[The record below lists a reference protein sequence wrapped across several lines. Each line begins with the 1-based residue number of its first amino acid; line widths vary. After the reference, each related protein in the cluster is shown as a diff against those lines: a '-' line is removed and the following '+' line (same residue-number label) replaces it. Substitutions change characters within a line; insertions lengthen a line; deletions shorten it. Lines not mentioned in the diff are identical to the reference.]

1 LCKQWTSVKNFRPLD
16 NFNLKNGSRS
26 SQSVILNR
34 YTAFMSDPKIDR
46 PLGFNTRAV
55 HAGYSPDPTTHSR
68 AVPIYQSTS
77 FTFDNTDHAAALFGL
92 QQFGNIYTRI
102 MNPTTAVLEERVA
115 SLESGVAALG
125 LSSGQAAQFLALTT
139 ICAPGDQIVSASTLY
154 GGTFTQFDV
163 TMRRMGYDFIF
174 VEPDDPD
181 NFRKAITSKTKVLYG
196 ETIGNPRSNVLDIEA
211 IAKIAHDRGL
221 PLIVDN
227 TFASPYVTRPI
238 EHGADIVVNSLTK
251 FMGGHGTSIGG
262 IIVDSG
268 KFPWNNGNFPA
279 FTSPSPAYHG
289 LNFWETFGA
298 ISFIIKARVE
308 GLRDIGPCVSPFNS
322 FLFLQGIETLS
333 LRMERHLSNTLAV
346 AQYLEGH
353 PQVSWVKYASL
364 PSSPYYQLARKYTPK
379 GAGAVFSFG
388 LKSGF
393 DGGKKFINSLKIF
406 SHLANVGDVR
416 SLVIHPAS
424 TTHQQL
430 GSEEQLAAGITPDL
444 VRLSIGLEDLDDIV
458 WDLDQALKASA

>member
-1 LCKQWTSVKNFRPLD
+1 MPLA
-16 NFNLKNGSRS
+16 
-26 SQSVILNR
+26 NR
-34 YTAFMSDPKIDR
+34 YTAFMPDSKIDR
-46 PLGFNTRAV
+46 QLGFNTRAV
-55 HAGYSPDPTTHSR
+55 HAGYSPEPTTHAR

-77 FTFDNTDHAAALFGL
+77 FTFDDTDHAAALFGL

-115 SLESGVAALG
+115 SLEGAAAGLA
-125 LSSGQAAQFLALTT
+125 LSSGQSAQFLTFTT

-154 GGTFTQFDV
+154 GGTHTQCDV
-163 TMRRMGYDFIF
+163 TMRRLGYDFVF
-174 VEPDDPD
+174 VEPDDPE
-181 NFRKAITSKTKVLYG
+181 NFRKAITPKTKALYG
-196 ETIGNPRSNVLDIEA
+196 ETIGNPRSNVLDLQA
-211 IAKIAHDRGL
+211 IAKIAHDHGL
-221 PLIVDN
+221 PFIVDN
-227 TFASPYVTRPI
+227 TFASPFVTRPI
-238 EHGADIVVNSLTK
+238 EHGADIVVHALTK
-251 FMGGHGTSIGG
+251 FIGGHGTSIGG
-262 IIVDSG
+262 IILDSG
-268 KFPWNNGNFPA
+268 KFPWNNGNFLE
-279 FTSPSPAYHG
+279 FTSPSRGYHG
-289 LNFWETFGA
+289 LNFWEAFGG

-308 GLRDIGPCVSPFNS
+308 GLRDLGPCVSPFNS
-322 FLFLQGIETLS
+322 FLFLYGVETLS

-346 AQYLEGH
+346 AQYLESH

-379 GAGAVFSFG
+379 GSGAVFSFG

-393 DGGKKFINSLKIF
+393 EGGKKFINNLKIF

-444 VRLSIGLEDLDDIV
+444 VRLSIGLEDLDDII